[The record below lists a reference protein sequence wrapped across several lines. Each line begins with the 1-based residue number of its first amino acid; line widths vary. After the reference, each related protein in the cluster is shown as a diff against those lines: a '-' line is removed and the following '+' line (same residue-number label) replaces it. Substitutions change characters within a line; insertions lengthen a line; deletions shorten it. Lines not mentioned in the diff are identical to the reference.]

1 MKLMLFVLADSGLL
15 CLQILLALLLNAG
28 LLWMVVRWL
37 RQLRQEPRVG
47 GWVMPTLALKLVA
60 TAISVFF
67 ISEDALL
74 FQLWAG
80 RMTQQLWLAP
90 MAWLQ
95 MLGQD
100 TFSMGRWHLVYHGF
114 SNTLFLMKVLSVLNL
129 ASGGWRGLNAL
140 YLSLFSFWGGWT
152 LVRAVA
158 RLWPA
163 ARPGGV
169 VIGFLLW
176 PTVVYWTSGLTKE
189 SLLVGSGAAL
199 LAWVLR
205 LCYAPATVRGR
216 WGWWLMLPLLVWLHF
231 KMRFFFAAVLLGALA
246 GLGLIRVVQRLGG
259 ARYRPTQVLLLLGL
273 LSAGAWAASEVSPV
287 FRLNKFTSQLQ
298 RNYSELL
305 ETSRNR
311 PHLEYPTLT
320 PTTES
325 VLQNAPAA
333 IANAVTRPWPW
344 EGGGLYS
351 IAGLEN
357 VLLFGLLLLALGAAV
372 RGRSGQLPFALTLAL
387 LVYCLLLAAL
397 LGLSTPNMGTL
408 NRYRVAFLPFLVL
421 LLTQN
426 DYFCGLLQRL
436 KRLQIPR

>member
-1 MKLMLFVLADSGLL
+1 MKLA
-15 CLQILLALLLNAG
+15 LALLLNAA
-28 LLWMVVRWL
+28 LFWMVAKWL

-47 GWVMPTLALKLVA
+47 GWVWPTLALKLVA
-60 TAISVFF
+60 TGISVLF

-80 RMTQQLWLAP
+80 RMAMQLWQQPA
-90 MAWLQ
+90 AWLH

-100 TFSMGRWHLVYHGF
+100 AFYFGRWHLVYHGF
-114 SNTLFLMKVLSVLNL
+114 SNTLFLMKLLSVLNL
-129 ASGGWRGLNAL
+129 ASGGWRWLNAL

-152 LVRAVA
+152 LVRTVA
-158 RLWPA
+158 RLWPE

-205 LCYAPATVRGR
+205 LCYAPGSVRGH
-216 WGWWLMLPLLVWLHF
+216 WGWWLLLPLLAWLHF
-231 KMRFFFAAVLLGALA
+231 KMRFFFAAVFLGALA
-246 GLGLIRVVQRLGG
+246 GLGLIRVVQALGG
-259 ARYRPTQVLLLLGL
+259 ARRWVLQLLLLLGL

-305 ETSRNR
+305 ETSRSR
-311 PHLEYPTLT
+311 PHIEYKTLT

-325 VLQNAPAA
+325 VLQNTPAA

-344 EGGGLYS
+344 EGGGLYVV
-351 IAGLEN
+351 AGLEN
-357 VLLFGLLLLALGAAV
+357 VLLVGLLVLALAATG
-372 RGRSGQLPFALTLAL
+372 RGRGGQLPFAVVLVL

-426 DYFCGLLQRL
+426 HHFCSLLQRL
-436 KRLQIPR
+436 KRLQIPG